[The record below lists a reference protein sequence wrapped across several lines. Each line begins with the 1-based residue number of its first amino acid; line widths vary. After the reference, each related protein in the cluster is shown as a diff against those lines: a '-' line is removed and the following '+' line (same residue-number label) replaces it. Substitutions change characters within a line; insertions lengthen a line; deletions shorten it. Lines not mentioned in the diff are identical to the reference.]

1 MFSIM
6 RRVAAIVLPRLLCE
20 LAAPAPKHPPRPFGV
35 VLCAPGEQGQVLR
48 ETTKLDAVDDTAR
61 GLGLREGLSLV
72 EARAFF
78 AALEVRTVSP
88 EQVRL
93 ALQCV
98 GEAALAFAPTVE
110 LCPPDAVYLDL
121 TGAAHLHG
129 GELPLIQTLHARLS
143 KLGHVCR
150 LAVAAGPRIAEIV
163 ARHGTGSVR
172 VVPSDQEIPSLRP
185 LPVASLPIDEGT
197 ACWLVRVGV
206 LTIGDLLRLP
216 DSQLTAGLGDRAAE
230 VMRLAKGQDPTPLH
244 PWAPPPVLC
253 EETSWDEGVEDLS
266 SLIFVLNRLC
276 TRLASR
282 LQGRGQALR
291 AMSITLLHD
300 RAIARLRGCDQTLTT
315 QLQMP
320 APLNRTED
328 LLRTLRARLDHLELQ
343 APVLGIRLE
352 ATLLVHAPHIQLD
365 LSRDVTAS
373 PNALPVLLA
382 ELAAEIGPDRIGTL
396 CLVNTHRPE
405 ARSSLRPL
413 TSIQT
418 SLPPSS
424 PTDITRLLPT
434 PVALG
439 RQPLCPGRLLV
450 IDPLPP
456 MEVQLVHFDIRL
468 DDVEWWTPNP
478 FSRDYFR
485 VWMNGGGM
493 GASAWVYRDRHRGT
507 LLLHGWSD

>member
-1 MFSIM
+1 
-6 RRVAAIVLPRLLCE
+6 LLD
-20 LAAPAPKHPPRPFGV
+20 H
-35 VLCAPGEQGQVLR
+35 
-48 ETTKLDAVDDTAR
+48 TKLDAVDDTAR
-61 GLGLREGLSLV
+61 SLGLREGLSLV
-72 EARAFF
+72 EAHAFL

-93 ALQCV
+93 ALQSV

-110 LCPPDAVYLDL
+110 LCPPDAVHLDL

-129 GELPLIQTLHARLS
+129 GELPLIEALRARVS
-143 KLGHVCR
+143 ELGHVCR
-150 LAVAAGPRIAEIV
+150 VAVAVGPRIAEIV
-163 ARHGTGSVR
+163 ARHGTECLR
-172 VVPSDQEIPSLRP
+172 VVEPDQEIPSLRP
-185 LPVASLPIDEGT
+185 LPVSALPIDEAT
-197 ACWLVRVGV
+197 ACWLVRVGI

-216 DSQLTAGLGDRAAE
+216 DNQLTARLGDRAAQ
-230 VMRLAKGQDPTPLH
+230 VMRLAKGQDPTPLQ
-244 PWAPPPVLC
+244 PWSPPPVLC

-266 SLIFVLNRLC
+266 SLVFVLNRLC
-276 TRLASR
+276 TRLATR

-291 AMSITLLHD
+291 AMSVTLLHD
-300 RAIARLRGCDQTLTT
+300 RAIAQLRGSDQTSTT

-320 APLNRTED
+320 APLNRAED
-328 LLRTLRARLDHLELQ
+328 LLRTLRARLEHLALH

-352 ATLLVHAPHIQLD
+352 ATLLVHAPRIQLD

-396 CLVNTHRPE
+396 CLVSTHRPE
-405 ARSSLRPL
+405 ASSALRPL
-413 TSIQT
+413 PLSSQP
-418 SLPPSS
+418 SLPPSF

-434 PVALG
+434 PIALG
-439 RQPLCPGRLLV
+439 QQPLCPGRLLL
-450 IDPLPP
+450 IDHLPP
-456 MEVQLVHFDIRL
+456 MEVQQVHFDTRL
-468 DDVEWWTPNP
+468 DDVEWWTSTP

-485 VWMNGGGM
+485 VWMNGGGA